1 MQMILLFT
9 SAQKCT
15 VKMSVIIFD
24 NSHFMTTPTWMNVLY
39 NKVLLLSL
47 KYSLNLIKFFD

>member
-9 SAQKCT
+9 SAHKYT

-24 NSHFMTTPTWMNVLY
+24 NSPFRTTPTWMNVLY
-39 NKVLLLSL
+39 NKVLLLGS